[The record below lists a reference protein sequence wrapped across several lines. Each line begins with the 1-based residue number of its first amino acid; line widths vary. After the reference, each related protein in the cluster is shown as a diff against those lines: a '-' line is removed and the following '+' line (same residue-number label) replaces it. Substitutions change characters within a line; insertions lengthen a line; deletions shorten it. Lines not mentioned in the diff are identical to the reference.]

1 MQRSIFCYGLI
12 YSGKEIKM
20 SFDSKNFSVMAY
32 ANGFTLWNYTTA
44 DTLESITASG
54 YFNEIAP
61 FARIGDMI
69 LTVAGAQSSVSP
81 AIMAVT
87 AIADGV
93 VTASDFTTA
102 AKA

>member
-1 MQRSIFCYGLI
+1 
-12 YSGKEIKM
+12 M

-69 LTVAGAQSSVSP
+69 LTVAGAQSSVSYGGNSHCRRRCNSFRLY
-81 AIMAVT
+81 
-87 AIADGV
+87 DGGQSLNRRHINSTRRERFV
-93 VTASDFTTA
+93 
-102 AKA
+102 

>member
-1 MQRSIFCYGLI
+1 M
-12 YSGKEIKM
+12 
-20 SFDSKNFSVMAY
+20 
-32 ANGFTLWNYTTA
+32 
-44 DTLESITASG
+44 SG

-69 LTVAGAQSSVSP
+69 LTVAEAQSSVSP

>member
-1 MQRSIFCYGLI
+1 
-12 YSGKEIKM
+12 M

-44 DTLESITASG
+44 DTLESVTASG

-93 VTASDFTTA
+93 VTADTLIAQGGRGSSEPLPFLWRQ
-102 AKA
+102 